1 MTNYR
6 IFIKL
11 PPVVTIIMEVQE
23 MLKNL
28 KKLREEKGISQKQLA
43 DVVSVSQQSINKYE
57 NHNIEPDIDTLI
69 KMADYFETSVD
80 YIIGHSKIRRKIEA
94 VSSYDLN
101 IEEAKLVEN
110 YRTLSNNQRKSIV
123 LIIEN
128 YIDMLK

>member
-1 MTNYR
+1 
-6 IFIKL
+6 
-11 PPVVTIIMEVQE
+11 

-94 VSSYDLN
+94 VRKINNKRANGYSGAVGLTLFKTTK
-101 IEEAKLVEN
+101 KLICLFDTV
-110 YRTLSNNQRKSIV
+110 
-123 LIIEN
+123 
-128 YIDMLK
+128 

>member
-1 MTNYR
+1 
-6 IFIKL
+6 
-11 PPVVTIIMEVQE
+11 

-28 KKLREEKGISQKQLA
+28 KKLRKEKGVSQKQLA

-80 YIIGHSKIRRKIEA
+80 YIIGHSNIRRKIEV

-101 IEEAKLVEN
+101 IEEAKLIEN
-110 YRTLSNNQRKSIV
+110 YRNLSNKQRKSIGLV
-123 LIIEN
+123 IEN
-128 YIDMLK
+128 YMDMLK